1 MAKCFSDV
9 SDAQLL
15 QNWRNGDARA
25 FDQLFE
31 RYFYQLFRFALT
43 YMGDASLA
51 EEMIMDVLLKLW
63 TKKGI
68 ASGPKFVSIFFHL
81 LKSKVI
87 DHYRKKKLEFS

>member
-63 TKKGI
+63 QKKELLQDQ
-68 ASGPKFVSIFFHL
+68 SLSPFFFHL